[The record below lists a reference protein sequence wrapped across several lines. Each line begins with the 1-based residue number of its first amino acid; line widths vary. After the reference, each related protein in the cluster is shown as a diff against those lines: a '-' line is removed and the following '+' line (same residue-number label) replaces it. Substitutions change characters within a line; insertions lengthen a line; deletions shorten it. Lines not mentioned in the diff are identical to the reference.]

1 MGSIFSQNFY
11 RDRDD
16 VVIMTAPLLCEL
28 VQAAFSI
35 FIVTWL
41 FESISLHFKMIKR
54 QKLQC
59 SLSLTS
65 KGKAK

>member
-1 MGSIFSQNFY
+1 
-11 RDRDD
+11 
-16 VVIMTAPLLCEL
+16 MTAPLLCEL

>member
-35 FIVTWL
+35 LIVTWL
-41 FESISLHFKMIKR
+41 FELISLHFKMIKR

-65 KGKAK
+65 RCKAK